1 MTTEPGFN
9 ELPYFEEKLKPTALR
24 VASEVAIAEMMS
36 FYPGRA
42 ESPSCWSLVLPIV
55 LLRIGS
61 IGVLPSAHHTG
72 TRGTFELRRYSYLFI
87 VTFF

>member
-61 IGVLPSAHHTG
+61 IGVLPSADVRT
-72 TRGTFELRRYSYLFI
+72 TLVRVARLSYGDTSTSSL
-87 VTFF
+87 